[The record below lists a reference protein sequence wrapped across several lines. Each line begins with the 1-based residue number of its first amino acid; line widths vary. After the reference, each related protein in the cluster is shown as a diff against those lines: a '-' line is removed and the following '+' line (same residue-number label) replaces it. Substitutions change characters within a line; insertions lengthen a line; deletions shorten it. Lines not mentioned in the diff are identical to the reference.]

1 MKRIFGFSLALAA
14 LAAVIIA
21 ATAPATTPA
30 TGGIKIGDKAP
41 DFKLKGVDGKTY
53 SLAEIKDANGKA
65 PKGYIVTFTCNT
77 CPFAVLYED
86 RIIALNKKTSIM
98 GYPVVA
104 IQPNDPALK
113 PGDDFA
119 AMQQR
124 AKEKNF
130 NFPYLFDDGQKVF
143 PQYGASRT
151 PEFYVLDKDMVL
163 RYTGALDDNAE
174 DPAAVT
180 VNYIER
186 AIKYMENN
194 LAPDPATTKAIGC
207 SIKVKKS

>member
-1 MKRIFGFSLALAA
+1 MKKVFGLSLALAA

-21 ATAPATTPA
+21 ATAPAA
-30 TGGIKIGDKAP
+30 GGLKIGDKAP

-53 SLAEIKDANGKA
+53 SLADIKDANGKA

-77 CPFAVLYED
+77 CPFAVMYED
-86 RIIALNKKTSIM
+86 RIIGLHKKTSIM

-104 IQPNDPALK
+104 IQPNDPAVK
-113 PGDDFA
+113 PGDDFSS
-119 AMQQR
+119 MQKR

-130 NFPYLFDDGQKVF
+130 PFVYLFDEGQKVF

-151 PEFYVLDKDMVL
+151 PEFYVLDKNMVL
-163 RYTGALDDNAE
+163 RYTGAMDDNAE
-174 DPAAVT
+174 DAAAVK
-180 VNYIER
+180 VNYIEM

-194 LAPDPATTKAIGC
+194 QAPNPATTKAIGC
-207 SIKVKKS
+207 NIKVKS

>member
-1 MKRIFGFSLALAA
+1 MKKVFGISLAFAA
-14 LAAVIIA
+14 LAAIMIA
-21 ATAPATTPA
+21 ATAPAV
-30 TGGIKIGDKAP
+30 GGLKIGDKAP

-53 SLAEIKDANGKA
+53 SLADIKDANGKA

-77 CPFAVLYED
+77 CPFAVMYED
-86 RIIALNKKTSIM
+86 RIIALHKKAAAM

-104 IQPNDPALK
+104 IQPNDPAVK

-124 AKEKNF
+124 AKEKG
-130 NFPYLFDDGQKVF
+130 FPFLYLFDDGQKVF

-151 PEFYVLDKDMVL
+151 PEFYVLDKDRVL
-163 RYTGALDDNAE
+163 RYTGALDDNA
-174 DPAAVT
+174 DDAAAVT
-180 VNYIER
+180 VNYVEM
-186 AIKYMENN
+186 ALKYMENN
-194 LAPDPATTKAIGC
+194 QAPDPATTKAIGC

>member
-1 MKRIFGFSLALAA
+1 MKRAFGISLALAA

-21 ATAPATTPA
+21 ATAPAA
-30 TGGIKIGDKAP
+30 GGLKIGDKAS
-41 DFKLKGVDGKTY
+41 DFKLKGVDEKTY
-53 SLAEIKDANGKA
+53 SFAGIKDANGKT
-65 PKGYIVTFTCNT
+65 PKGYIVVFTCNT

-86 RIIALNKKTSIM
+86 RIIALHKKTSIM

-104 IQPNDPALK
+104 IQPNDPAMK

-124 AKEKNF
+124 AKEKS
-130 NFPYLFDDGQKVF
+130 FPFLYLFDEGQKVF

-151 PEFYVLDKDMVL
+151 PEFFVLDKDQIL

-174 DPAAVT
+174 DPAAVKL
-180 VNYIER
+180 NYVEM

-194 LAPDPATTKAIGC
+194 QAPDPATTKAIGC

>member
-14 LAAVIIA
+14 LAAVVIA
-21 ATAPATTPA
+21 ATAPAV
-30 TGGIKIGDKAP
+30 GGIKIGDKAP

-53 SLAEIKDANGKA
+53 SLADIKDANGKT

-86 RIIALNKKTSIM
+86 RIIALHKKTSIM

-124 AKEKNF
+124 SKEKNF
-130 NFPYLFDDGQKVF
+130 PFLYLFDDGQKVF

-151 PEFYVLDKDMVL
+151 PEFYVLDKNMVL

-174 DPAAVT
+174 DPAAVK
-180 VNYIER
+180 VNYIEM

-194 LAPDPATTKAIGC
+194 QAPDPAITKAIGC

>member
-1 MKRIFGFSLALAA
+1 MKKVFGFSLAFAA
-14 LAAVIIA
+14 LAAIMIA
-21 ATAPATTPA
+21 ATAPAV
-30 TGGIKIGDKAP
+30 GGLKIGDKAP

-53 SLAEIKDANGKA
+53 SLADIKDANGKA

-77 CPFAVLYED
+77 CPFAVMYED
-86 RIIALNKKTSIM
+86 RIIALHKKAAAM

-104 IQPNDPALK
+104 IQPNDPAVK

-124 AKEKNF
+124 AKEKG
-130 NFPYLFDDGQKVF
+130 FPFLYLFDDGQKVF

-151 PEFYVLDKDMVL
+151 PEFYVLDKDRVL
-163 RYTGALDDNAE
+163 RYTGALDDNA
-174 DPAAVT
+174 DDAAAVT
-180 VNYIER
+180 VNYVEM
-186 AIKYMENN
+186 ALKYMENN
-194 LAPDPATTKAIGC
+194 QAPDPATTKAIGC